1 MMSAFVRQ
9 LAVLSL
15 LWSFCELLMPE
26 GRQQRLVRMTV
37 GLMVM
42 AALIS
47 ALSGLL
53 GGVQAVEW
61 PSQTVFQQNEAKAE
75 PELVYLRSVANQ
87 ARQYCLRLAQK
98 AGYQAEANVYLRRDG
113 SLERVE
119 LKLATAEG
127 STVWLD
133 EQALREQLAQ
143 AFEVEPALIHIAPLI
158 TGEAEDI
165 SP

>member
-26 GRQQRLVRMTV
+26 GRQQKLVRMTV

-42 AALIS
+42 AALVS

-53 GGVQAVEW
+53 GGVKTVEW
-61 PSQTVFQQNEAKAE
+61 PSQTVFQQNETKAE
-75 PELVYLRSVANQ
+75 PELVYLKSIANQ

-98 AGYQAEANVYLRRDG
+98 AGYQAEVSVYLRRDG
-113 SLERVE
+113 SLERIE
-119 LKLATAEG
+119 LQLAAAEG
-127 STVWLD
+127 STVWLNED
-133 EQALREQLAQ
+133 ELGARLAQ
-143 AFEVEPALIHIAPLI
+143 AFQVEPDRIHIAAL
-158 TGEAEDI
+158 TQGDNEDA